1 MARRKRTAL
10 SSLMDGVLLYNQNKI
25 TTMAVNDP
33 VKKNCIMEIEA
44 ENIEACVN
52 EEIPKGLSEVGL
64 FYIPAAHL
72 KKIKIPDQTGD
83 LESIVRIVEPIETF
97 EVKLFGK
104 LTALVDENELNSTIT
119 GNKGAKGDQTSLTF
133 FLLGLKDKN
142 KGLVKRYKSIPLV
155 MIAKDRAGNKH
166 LIGNLDNPAYMDTA
180 EGTSGR
186 TGEDNPGYAIT
197 VNSPSFCYTLKATF
211 PGEVPAPVAE
221 PEIP

>member
-1 MARRKRTAL
+1 
-10 SSLMDGVLLYNQNKI
+10 
-25 TTMAVNDP
+25 MAV
-33 VKKNCIMEIEA
+33 VEEEKNCIMEIEA
-44 ENIEACVN
+44 ENIEVCYN

-72 KKIKIPDQTGD
+72 KTLNIPKQDGD
-83 LESIVRIVEPIETF
+83 LESIVRVIDPIIAHES
-97 EVKLFGK
+97 KKFGR
-104 LTALVDENELNSTIT
+104 LMALVDENELTSTIT
-119 GNKGAKGDQTSLTF
+119 GNKGAKGDQTALTF
-133 FLLGLKDKN
+133 FLLGLRDKN

-211 PGEVPAPVAE
+211 PGETPVTTTE
-221 PEIP
+221 TDTP

>member
-1 MARRKRTAL
+1 
-10 SSLMDGVLLYNQNKI
+10 
-25 TTMAVNDP
+25 MAVVDP
-33 VKKNCIMEIEA
+33 NCIMELEA

-64 FYIPAAHL
+64 YYIPVAHL
-72 KKIKIPDQTGD
+72 KALEIPLQTGD
-83 LESIVRIVEPIETF
+83 LESIVQITKAIEAHEGKKFGRIM
-97 EVKLFGK
+97 
-104 LTALVDENELNSTIT
+104 ALVDENELNSTIA

-142 KGLVKRYKSIPLV
+142 KGFVKRNKNIPHV
-155 MIAKDRAGNKH
+155 YIAKDRAGNKH

-197 VNSPSFCYTLKATF
+197 VNSPSFCYTLKAAF
-211 PGEVPAPVAE
+211 PGETPLPIPTAE
-221 PEIP
+221 GGD